1 MLTVKEAKFPMIVLI
16 LIKVVEV
23 EGETP
28 EPRSA
33 GNTRVPGEVSLMNHT
48 HTRKNRHLLSSVYPE
63 KTVGHKYGARRWLHV
78 LGSGELLQ
86 ARNSK

>member
-23 EGETP
+23 EGEAP

-33 GNTRVPGEVSLMNHT
+33 GNTRAAGEVSLMS
-48 HTRKNRHLLSSVYPE
+48 HTRQGEPGTCCLL
-63 KTVGHKYGARRWLHV
+63 
-78 LGSGELLQ
+78 
-86 ARNSK
+86 